1 LSLKIAIM
9 KKNLTAG
16 SMLLKHFD
24 HLEVSKWFLKLS
36 FKILWVSGIATNG
49 DA

>member
-1 LSLKIAIM
+1 M
-9 KKNLTAG
+9 KKQLTAG

-24 HLEVSKWFLKLS
+24 HLEISKWLLRPGFL
-36 FKILWVSGIATNG
+36 IIGVSGIATND